1 MNLAVDAGVG
11 DMSFVDRKTLDL
23 FRFADCRLSVARIEA
38 WVAEVQHIRSGNFHV
53 LGHVDF
59 AIL

>member
-23 FRFADCRLSVARIEA
+23 FRFADCRLSAARIEA
-38 WVAEVQHIRSGNFHV
+38 WVAEV
-53 LGHVDF
+53 
-59 AIL
+59 